1 MKPKCDLC
9 KHYDCFN
16 GKDCYDLKEE
26 IVVEY
31 KEDLDLVKISKAAAM
46 VEAKFYGAAT
56 RLEEIVHFAKG
67 AGFKHLGVAYCGGF
81 KEEARIVCGMLRIH
95 FDVSSVCCKNCGV
108 PKKEL
113 GFPNV
118 RRGRNESICNPI
130 GQARLLN
137 RAGTELNIVMG
148 LCVGHDALFNRESKA
163 LVTTFVAKDRVLA
176 HNPVGAVYCSY
187 VNRRLKEGLFSE

>member
-67 AGFKHLGVAYCGGF
+67 AGFKHLGGGYCGG
-81 KEEARIVCGMLRIH
+81 
-95 FDVSSVCCKNCGV
+95 
-108 PKKEL
+108 
-113 GFPNV
+113 
-118 RRGRNESICNPI
+118 
-130 GQARLLN
+130 
-137 RAGTELNIVMG
+137 
-148 LCVGHDALFNRESKA
+148 
-163 LVTTFVAKDRVLA
+163 
-176 HNPVGAVYCSY
+176 
-187 VNRRLKEGLFSE
+187 